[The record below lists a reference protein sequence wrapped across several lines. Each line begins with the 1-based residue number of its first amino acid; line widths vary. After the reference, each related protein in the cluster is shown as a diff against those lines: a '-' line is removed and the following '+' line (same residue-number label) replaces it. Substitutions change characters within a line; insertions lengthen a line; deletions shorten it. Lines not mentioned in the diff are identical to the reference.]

1 MEAFAPCHFVGC
13 RPLVASRTTPAA
25 RRQDRK
31 GCAGRQ
37 PRNKTEY
44 APPPGWRASQAVPRA
59 TGCGRGAAWT
69 AKMAVKA
76 WKIHC
81 FPYPNWERFRTP
93 EFHLYFKTLRTAPA
107 APCGLPGYLIRK
119 DGAFAVYVVKPLHL
133 PRRRT
138 PQTVRSLSFKP
149 KAVGDFKGVGSGRRS
164 PAARSRPGA
173 GPDAAA
179 GGLLRGLQEP
189 AARRAPGA
197 AAGWPAVVVLGYGD
211 LNDHD
216 KLRDDSLLALA
227 DDDLT
232 GENRERNQG
241 HPLARTLNR
250 PAASAQRPE
259 SPSRACPKAPAARRS
274 GRIKRTSR
282 NSSSR

>member
-1 MEAFAPCHFVGC
+1 MSRRRVGERARPCHG
-13 RPLVASRTTPAA
+13 RPVAVVERLGL
-25 RRQDRK
+25 QK
-31 GCAGRQ
+31 
-37 PRNKTEY
+37 
-44 APPPGWRASQAVPRA
+44 WRSK
-59 TGCGRGAAWT
+59 RGKFT
-69 AKMAVKA
+69 V
-76 WKIHC
+76 
-81 FPYPNWERFRTP
+81 FRTRTGKDSAPLNAICISRRYEQRLQLHAGYPDISP
-93 EFHLYFKTLRTAPA
+93 ERM
-107 APCGLPGYLIRK
+107 
-119 DGAFAVYVVKPLHL
+119 GAFAVYVVKPLHL

-138 PQTVRSLSFKP
+138 PQTVRNLSFKP
-149 KAVGDFKGVGSGRRS
+149 KAVGDFKGIGSGRRS

-179 GGLLRGLQEP
+179 VGLLRGLQEP
-189 AARRAPGA
+189 GARRAPGA

-216 KLRDDSLLALA
+216 KLRDGSLLALA

-232 GENRERNQG
+232 GENRERDRG

-250 PAASAQRPE
+250 PTASAQRPE
-259 SPSRACPKAPAARRS
+259 SPSRACPKTPAARRS